1 MMLTNTEKNWATVT
15 HIGAFGQYLFP
26 FGNFVIP
33 IIIWSSKKN
42 ESEFIDNN
50 GKQCINFQLSVIL
63 YSLILGAIFV
73 PAFFIT
79 FLSHVTFNEL
89 IHDRNFIVQDL
100 NFSDNIGLITT
111 GAIAIFFLVCLK
123 IAEFF
128 LIIQAAVKTANGE
141 NYSYPLTIKFM
152 K

>member
-1 MMLTNTEKNWATVT
+1 MLTNTEKNWGALT

-26 FGNFVIP
+26 LGNFVIP

-42 ESEFIDNN
+42 ESEYIDTN
-50 GKQCINFQLSVIL
+50 GKQCINFQLSVFL
-63 YSLILGAIFV
+63 YSIILGAIFV
-73 PAFFIT
+73 PVFLIT
-79 FLSHVTFNEL
+79 FLSHITFDEL
-89 IHDRNFIVQDL
+89 IHNNHYMVQDL
-100 NFSDNIGLITT
+100 NFTENVGLITT
-111 GAIAIFFLVCLK
+111 GAIAVFLLVCLK

-141 NYSYPLTIKFM
+141 TYSYPLTIKFM

>member
-1 MMLTNTEKNWATVT
+1 MITNTEKNWATLT

-26 FGNFVIP
+26 LGNIIIP

-50 GKQCINFQLSVIL
+50 GKQCINFQLSVFL

-79 FLSHVTFNEL
+79 FLSHITFNEL
-89 IHDRNFIVQDL
+89 IHDRHFIIQDL
-100 NFSDNIGLITT
+100 NFSENVGLITT

-141 NYSYPLTIKFM
+141 RYSYPLTLKFM

>member
-1 MMLTNTEKNWATVT
+1 MISNTEKNWATLT

-26 FGNFVIP
+26 LGNFIIP

-50 GKQCINFQLSVIL
+50 GKQCINFQLSVFL

-79 FLSHVTFNEL
+79 FLSHITFNEL
-89 IHDRNFIVQDL
+89 IHARHFIIQDL
-100 NFSDNIGLITT
+100 NFSENVGLITT

-141 NYSYPLTIKFM
+141 RYSYPLTLKFM

>member
-33 IIIWSSKKN
+33 IIVWSSKKN

-50 GKQCINFQLSVIL
+50 GKQCINFQLSVFL
-63 YSLILGAIFV
+63 YSLILGAIFI

>member
-1 MMLTNTEKNWATVT
+1 MISNTEKNWATLT

-26 FGNFVIP
+26 LGNFIIP

-50 GKQCINFQLSVIL
+50 GKQCINFQLSVLL

-79 FLSHVTFNEL
+79 FLSHITFNEL
-89 IHDRNFIVQDL
+89 IHDRHFILQDL
-100 NFSDNIGLITT
+100 NFSENVGLITT
-111 GAIAIFFLVCLK
+111 GAIALFFLVCLK

-141 NYSYPLTIKFM
+141 RYSYPLTLKFM

>member
-1 MMLTNTEKNWATVT
+1 MITNTEKNWATLT

-26 FGNFVIP
+26 LGNFIIP

-50 GKQCINFQLSVIL
+50 GKQCINFQLRVFL

-79 FLSHVTFNEL
+79 FLSHITFNEL
-89 IHDRNFIVQDL
+89 IHDRHFIIQDL
-100 NFSDNIGLITT
+100 NFSENVGLITT

-141 NYSYPLTIKFM
+141 RYSYPLTLKFM

>member
-1 MMLTNTEKNWATVT
+1 MLTNAEKNWATLT

-26 FGNFVIP
+26 LGNFIIP

-50 GKQCINFQLSVIL
+50 GKQCINFQLSVFL

-79 FLSHVTFNEL
+79 FLSHITFNEL
-89 IHDRNFIVQDL
+89 IHDRHFIIQDL
-100 NFSDNIGLITT
+100 NFSENVGLITT

-141 NYSYPLTIKFM
+141 RYSYPLTLKFM

>member
-1 MMLTNTEKNWATVT
+1 MLTNTEKNWATLT

-26 FGNFVIP
+26 LGNFIIP

-50 GKQCINFQLSVIL
+50 GKQCINFQMSVFL

-79 FLSHVTFNEL
+79 FLSHITFNEL
-89 IHDRNFIVQDL
+89 IHDRHFIIQDL
-100 NFSDNIGLITT
+100 NFSENVGLITT

-141 NYSYPLTIKFM
+141 RYSYPLTLKFM

>member
-1 MMLTNTEKNWATVT
+1 MITNTEKNWATLT
-15 HIGAFGQYLFP
+15 HLGAFGQYLFP
-26 FGNFVIP
+26 LGNFVIP

-42 ESEFIDNN
+42 ESNFIDSN
-50 GKQCINFQLSVIL
+50 GKQCINFQLSVFL
-63 YSLILGAIFV
+63 YSLILAAIFV
-73 PAFFIT
+73 PILIVTIFSNIPHNT
-79 FLSHVTFNEL
+79 FKSNQNINLEDY
-89 IHDRNFIVQDL
+89 IL
-100 NFSDNIGLITT
+100 NDNIGLLTT

>member
-1 MMLTNTEKNWATVT
+1 MITNTEKNWATLT
-15 HIGAFGQYLFP
+15 HIGAFGQYLFLL
-26 FGNFVIP
+26 GNLVIP

-50 GKQCINFQLSVIL
+50 GKQCINFQLSVFL
-63 YSLILGAIFV
+63 YSLILAAIFV
-73 PAFFIT
+73 PILIVTIFSHIPFNT
-79 FLSHVTFNEL
+79 FESNQNINLEDY
-89 IHDRNFIVQDL
+89 IL
-100 NFSDNIGLITT
+100 NDNIGLITT

-141 NYSYPLTIKFM
+141 RYSYPLTLKFM

>member
-1 MMLTNTEKNWATVT
+1 MLTNTEKNWSALT

-26 FGNFVIP
+26 LGNFVIP

-50 GKQCINFQLSVIL
+50 GKQCINFQLSVFL
-63 YSLILGAIFV
+63 YSIILGAIFV
-73 PAFFIT
+73 PVFLIT
-79 FLSHVTFNEL
+79 FLSHITFDEL
-89 IHDRNFIVQDL
+89 IHNNHYMVQDL
-100 NFSDNIGLITT
+100 NFTENVGLITT
-111 GAIAIFFLVCLK
+111 GAIAVFLLVCLK

-141 NYSYPLTIKFM
+141 SYSYPITLKFM